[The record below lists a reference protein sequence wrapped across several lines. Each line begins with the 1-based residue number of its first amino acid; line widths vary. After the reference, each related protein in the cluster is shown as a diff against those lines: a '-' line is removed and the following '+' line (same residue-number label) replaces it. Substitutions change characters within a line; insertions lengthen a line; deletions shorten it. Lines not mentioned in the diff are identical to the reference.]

1 MKLKQ
6 SCLLGLTLAAALAL
20 SAADALALEIG
31 GQSVTD
37 HAEVAGQNLQL
48 DGAGMRKKIIFDVYV
63 AALYS
68 ANKTTDANAVI
79 NGTAPRRM
87 ELRMMRGVSASTM
100 HESFVE
106 GLKANV
112 SEAQL
117 AALKPKI
124 GALEKIFNEVK
135 AVEKGDLITMDFIPG
150 QGTKVS
156 VRGKVYPLIAGDDF
170 SAAMLS
176 IWLGPKPVQ
185 DNLKAA
191 LLGKPD

>member
-1 MKLKQ
+1 MKLEQ
-6 SCLLGLTLAAALAL
+6 FGLAGLTLVATLAL
-20 SAADALALEIG
+20 SAANALALDIG
-31 GQSVTD
+31 GQPVTD

-63 AALYS
+63 AALYT
-68 ANKTTDANAVI
+68 AGKTADANAVI
-79 NGTAPRRM
+79 NGTAPRRV

-117 AALKPKI
+117 AALKPRVS
-124 GALEKIFNEVK
+124 ALEKIFTDVK

-150 QGTKVS
+150 QGTRVT
-156 VRGKVYPLIAGDDF
+156 VRGKAYPQIAGDDF
-170 SAAMLS
+170 AAAMLS
-176 IWLGPKPVQ
+176 IWLGTRPVQ

-191 LLGKPD
+191 MLGKPE